1 MSSILSYIESLRP
14 AWTTRDPVSES
25 RGGSLGHRE
34 NSLLRGFTFS
44 SRGPQ
49 IGSERTIVKTIS
61 ISFSSLWK
69 SYLTHDRTN
78 PHRILLCWWSPVSAL
93 NWMNWCQ
100 HHSLGFGYFIII
112 TIGAW
117 MFSDKEHPALSIH
130 LFNKLGLASWYLH
143 THLHMQ
149 FTYKAAGWLLVR
161 PRAAEDRGDF
171 LQSPV
176 PSSPTTWV
184 QSQGP
189 TW

>member
-1 MSSILSYIESLRP
+1 
-14 AWTTRDPVSES
+14 
-25 RGGSLGHRE
+25 
-34 NSLLRGFTFS
+34 
-44 SRGPQ
+44 
-49 IGSERTIVKTIS
+49 
-61 ISFSSLWK
+61 
-69 SYLTHDRTN
+69 
-78 PHRILLCWWSPVSAL
+78 
-93 NWMNWCQ
+93 
-100 HHSLGFGYFIII
+100 
-112 TIGAW
+112 

-189 TW
+189 TWWEKRTEIVCDFWHLYMQTDRQTDTHTHTHTHTRFFLFVGWLVGWLVLFLFFRN